1 MEAPVFLDRRVPVI
15 ASIISLMTL
24 SACSTPAVT
33 GVKVHIQ
40 NGEYLE
46 AIALADSVLA
56 GSESQNAELWM
67 WRGKAQ
73 GNIRDWTGASESFER
88 VSELAPEM
96 SSELADYWF
105 VFYNAAAVSIEAG
118 NVEEATGYL
127 QTGKQ
132 VVPSRPEYDQMLGDL
147 AVQNGDYETAL
158 EHFRASSDLSR
169 DYVASLQAALD
180 AAPADQK
187 PVIEEVL
194 GSAEANQLLSLF
206 NAGTIGKALAV
217 SADTDEAS
225 RVYLDGAVASLQ
237 EAVAIDPTNA
247 DVLNLLAQIYLL
259 RGSFDEAMAVFDDAL
274 AGVDSGL
281 AEGWLSPEDAQSI
294 RGEIMLTRGA
304 ALLEMERYAE
314 AVTEL
319 EAARQINGS
328 SYLLLGN
335 LAQAY
340 IMQEEY
346 DSALTVLEE
355 AAGLPDLTDTEKANS
370 LYMQF
375 AALNQLERDAE
386 AAAKL
391 EAALEITPDN
401 AEWWEYLASTYSR
414 LNRRTDAIEAMERA
428 QQLRG
433 E

>member
-1 MEAPVFLDRRVPVI
+1 MI
-15 ASIISLMTL
+15 ASVVTVLAL

-56 GSESQNAELWM
+56 GGESQNAELWL

-73 GNIRDWTGASESFER
+73 GNIRDWTGASESFEK
-88 VSELAPEM
+88 VSELAPAM
-96 SSELADYWF
+96 SSELTDYWF
-105 VFYNAAAVSIEAG
+105 VFYNAAAVSIDAG
-118 NVEEATGYL
+118 DIDAGVDYL
-127 QTGKQ
+127 QTGRR

-147 AVQNGDYETAL
+147 ALQNGDYETAL
-158 EHFRASSDLSR
+158 EYFRASSDLSR
-169 DYVASLQAALD
+169 NLIASLEEDLNSAPAAEKPAIEEALD
-180 AAPADQK
+180 
-187 PVIEEVL
+187 
-194 GSAEANQLLSLF
+194 SAEMNYLLSLY
-206 NAGTIGKALAV
+206 NTGTISKALAV
-217 SADTDEAS
+217 SADTDEAAQA
-225 RVYLDGAVASLQ
+225 YLAGAASSLQ
-237 EAVAIDPTNA
+237 EALAIDPTNA

-304 ALLEMERYAE
+304 ALLEMERYDE

-319 EAARQINGS
+319 EAARQISGS
-328 SYLLLGN
+328 SYVLLGN

-340 IMQEEY
+340 IMKEEY
-346 DSALTVLEE
+346 NSALAVLDETDR
-355 AAGLPDLTDTEKANS
+355 LPDLTSVERANS

-391 EAALEITPDN
+391 EAALAIIPDN
-401 AEWWEYLASTYSR
+401 ADWWEYLASTYSR
-414 LNRRTDAIEAMERA
+414 LNRRTDAIRAMERA
-428 QQLRG
+428 QQLRS

>member
-1 MEAPVFLDRRVPVI
+1 VFLDRRFAVI
-15 ASIISLMTL
+15 ASVVTVLAL

-56 GSESQNAELWM
+56 GGESQNAELWL

-73 GNIRDWTGASESFER
+73 GNIRDWTGASESFEK
-88 VSELAPEM
+88 VSELAPAM
-96 SSELADYWF
+96 SSELTDYWF
-105 VFYNAAAVSIEAG
+105 VFYNAAAVSIDAG
-118 NVEEATGYL
+118 DIDAGVDYL
-127 QTGKQ
+127 QTGRR

-147 AVQNGDYETAL
+147 ALQNGDYETAL
-158 EHFRASSDLSR
+158 EYFRASSDLSR
-169 DYVASLQAALD
+169 NLIASLEEDLNSAPAAEKPAIEEALD
-180 AAPADQK
+180 
-187 PVIEEVL
+187 
-194 GSAEANQLLSLF
+194 SAEMNYLLSLY
-206 NAGTIGKALAV
+206 NTGTISKALAV
-217 SADTDEAS
+217 SADTDEAAQA
-225 RVYLDGAVASLQ
+225 YLAGAASSLQ
-237 EAVAIDPTNA
+237 EALAIDPTNA

-304 ALLEMERYAE
+304 ALLEMERYDE

-319 EAARQINGS
+319 EAARQISGS
-328 SYLLLGN
+328 SYVLLGN

-340 IMQEEY
+340 IMKEEY
-346 DSALTVLEE
+346 NSALAVLDETDR
-355 AAGLPDLTDTEKANS
+355 LPDLTSVERANS

-391 EAALEITPDN
+391 EAALAIIPDN
-401 AEWWEYLASTYSR
+401 ADWWEYLASTYSR
-414 LNRRTDAIEAMERA
+414 LNRRTDAIRAMERA
-428 QQLRG
+428 QQLRS

>member
-1 MEAPVFLDRRVPVI
+1 MFLDRRFAVI
-15 ASIISLMTL
+15 ASVIAVLAL

-33 GVKVHIQ
+33 GVKVHMQ

-56 GSESQNAELWM
+56 GSESQNAELWL

-73 GNIRDWTGASESFER
+73 GNIRDWTGASESFEK
-88 VSELAPEM
+88 VSELAPAM

-105 VFYNAAAVSIEAG
+105 VFYNAAAVSIDAG
-118 NVEEATGYL
+118 DVDAAVDYL
-127 QTGKQ
+127 QTGRR
-132 VVPSRPEYDQMLGDL
+132 VVPSRPEYDQLLGDL
-147 AVQNGDYETAL
+147 SLQNGDYETAL
-158 EHFRASSDLSR
+158 EYFRASSNLSR
-169 DYVASLQAALD
+169 NFIASLEEDLRSAPAAEKPAIEEALD
-180 AAPADQK
+180 N
-187 PVIEEVL
+187 
-194 GSAEANQLLSLF
+194 AEMNYLLSLY
-206 NAGTIGKALAV
+206 NTGTISKALAV

-225 RVYLDGAVASLQ
+225 EAYLADAAASLQ
-237 EAVAIDPTNA
+237 EALGIDPTNA

-259 RGSFDEAMAVFDDAL
+259 RGSYDEAMAVFDDAL

-304 ALLEMERYAE
+304 ALLEMERYDE

-319 EAARQINGS
+319 EAARQISGS
-328 SYLLLGN
+328 SYVLLGN

-340 IMQEEY
+340 IMKEEY
-346 DSALTVLEE
+346 NSALTVLDETDR
-355 AAGLPDLTDTEKANS
+355 LPDLTSVERANS

-391 EAALEITPDN
+391 EAALAITPDN
-401 AEWWEYLASTYSR
+401 ADWWEYLASTYSR
-414 LNRRTDAIEAMERA
+414 LNRRTDAIRAMERA
-428 QQLRG
+428 QQLRS

>member
-1 MEAPVFLDRRVPVI
+1 VI
-15 ASIISLMTL
+15 ASVVTVLAL

-56 GSESQNAELWM
+56 GGESQNAELWL

-73 GNIRDWTGASESFER
+73 GNIRDWTGASESFEK
-88 VSELAPEM
+88 VSELAPAM
-96 SSELADYWF
+96 SSELTDYWF
-105 VFYNAAAVSIEAG
+105 VFYNAAAVSIDAG
-118 NVEEATGYL
+118 DIDAGVDYL
-127 QTGKQ
+127 QTGRR

-147 AVQNGDYETAL
+147 ALQNGDYETAL
-158 EHFRASSDLSR
+158 EYFRASSDLSR
-169 DYVASLQAALD
+169 NLIASLEEDLNSAPAAEKPAIEEALD
-180 AAPADQK
+180 
-187 PVIEEVL
+187 
-194 GSAEANQLLSLF
+194 SAEMNYLLSLY
-206 NAGTIGKALAV
+206 NTGTISKALAV
-217 SADTDEAS
+217 SADTDEAAQA
-225 RVYLDGAVASLQ
+225 YLAGAASSLQ
-237 EAVAIDPTNA
+237 EALAIDPTNA

-304 ALLEMERYAE
+304 ALLEMERYDE

-319 EAARQINGS
+319 EAARQISGS
-328 SYLLLGN
+328 SYVLLGN

-340 IMQEEY
+340 IMKEEY
-346 DSALTVLEE
+346 NSALAVLDETDR
-355 AAGLPDLTDTEKANS
+355 LPDLTSVERANS

-391 EAALEITPDN
+391 EAALAIIPDN
-401 AEWWEYLASTYSR
+401 ADWWEYLASTYSR
-414 LNRRTDAIEAMERA
+414 LNRRTDAIRAMERA
-428 QQLRG
+428 QQLRS

>member
-1 MEAPVFLDRRVPVI
+1 MFLDRRFAVI
-15 ASIISLMTL
+15 ASVVTVLAL

-56 GSESQNAELWM
+56 GGESQNAELWL

-73 GNIRDWTGASESFER
+73 GNIRDWTGASESFEK
-88 VSELAPEM
+88 VSELAPAM
-96 SSELADYWF
+96 SSELTDYWF
-105 VFYNAAAVSIEAG
+105 VFYNAAAVSIDAG
-118 NVEEATGYL
+118 DIDAGVDYL
-127 QTGKQ
+127 QTGRR

-147 AVQNGDYETAL
+147 ALQNGDYETAL
-158 EHFRASSDLSR
+158 EYFRASSDLSR
-169 DYVASLQAALD
+169 NLIASLEEDLNSAPAAEKPAIEEALD
-180 AAPADQK
+180 
-187 PVIEEVL
+187 
-194 GSAEANQLLSLF
+194 SAEMNYLLSLY
-206 NAGTIGKALAV
+206 NTGTISKALAV
-217 SADTDEAS
+217 SADTDEAAQA
-225 RVYLDGAVASLQ
+225 YLAGAASSLQ
-237 EAVAIDPTNA
+237 EALAIDPTNA

-304 ALLEMERYAE
+304 ALLEMERYDE

-319 EAARQINGS
+319 EAARQISGS
-328 SYLLLGN
+328 SYVLLGN

-340 IMQEEY
+340 IMKEEY
-346 DSALTVLEE
+346 NSALAVLDETDR
-355 AAGLPDLTDTEKANS
+355 LPDLTSVERANS

-391 EAALEITPDN
+391 EAALAIIPDN
-401 AEWWEYLASTYSR
+401 ADWWEYLASTYSR
-414 LNRRTDAIEAMERA
+414 LNRRTDAIRAMERA
-428 QQLRG
+428 QQLRS

>member
-1 MEAPVFLDRRVPVI
+1 MFLDRRFAVI
-15 ASIISLMTL
+15 ASVVTVLAL

-56 GSESQNAELWM
+56 GSESQNAELWL

-73 GNIRDWTGASESFER
+73 GNIRDWTGASESFEK
-88 VSELAPEM
+88 VSELAPAM
-96 SSELADYWF
+96 SSELTDYWF
-105 VFYNAAAVSIEAG
+105 VFYNAAAVSIDAG
-118 NVEEATGYL
+118 DIDAGVDYL
-127 QTGKQ
+127 QTGRR

-147 AVQNGDYETAL
+147 ALQNGDYETAL
-158 EHFRASSDLSR
+158 EYFRASSDLSR
-169 DYVASLQAALD
+169 NLIASLEEDLNSAPAAEKPAIEEALD
-180 AAPADQK
+180 
-187 PVIEEVL
+187 
-194 GSAEANQLLSLF
+194 SAEMNYLLSLY
-206 NAGTIGKALAV
+206 NTGTISKALAV
-217 SADTDEAS
+217 SADTDEAAQA
-225 RVYLDGAVASLQ
+225 YLAGAASSLQ
-237 EAVAIDPTNA
+237 EALEIDPTNA

-304 ALLEMERYAE
+304 ALLEMERYDE

-319 EAARQINGS
+319 EAARQISGS
-328 SYLLLGN
+328 SYVLLGN

-340 IMQEEY
+340 IMKEEY
-346 DSALTVLEE
+346 NSALAVLDETDR
-355 AAGLPDLTDTEKANS
+355 LPDLTSVERANS

-391 EAALEITPDN
+391 EAALAIIPDN
-401 AEWWEYLASTYSR
+401 ADWWEYLASTYSR
-414 LNRRTDAIEAMERA
+414 LNRRTDAIRAMERA
-428 QQLRG
+428 QQLRS

>member
-1 MEAPVFLDRRVPVI
+1 VFLDRRFAVI
-15 ASIISLMTL
+15 ASVVTVLAL

-56 GSESQNAELWM
+56 GGESQNAELWL

-73 GNIRDWTGASESFER
+73 GNIRDWTGASESFEK
-88 VSELAPEM
+88 VSELAPAM
-96 SSELADYWF
+96 SSELTDYWF
-105 VFYNAAAVSIEAG
+105 VFYNAAAVSIDAG
-118 NVEEATGYL
+118 DIDAGVDYL
-127 QTGKQ
+127 QTGRR

-147 AVQNGDYETAL
+147 ALQNGDYETAL
-158 EHFRASSDLSR
+158 EYFRASSDLSR
-169 DYVASLQAALD
+169 NLIASLEEDLNSAPAAEKPAIEEALD
-180 AAPADQK
+180 
-187 PVIEEVL
+187 
-194 GSAEANQLLSLF
+194 SAEMNYLLSLY
-206 NAGTIGKALAV
+206 NTGTISKALAV
-217 SADTDEAS
+217 SADTDEAAQA
-225 RVYLDGAVASLQ
+225 YLAGAASSLQ
-237 EAVAIDPTNA
+237 EALAIDPTNA

-304 ALLEMERYAE
+304 ALLEMERYDE

-319 EAARQINGS
+319 EAARQISGS
-328 SYLLLGN
+328 SYVLLGN

-340 IMQEEY
+340 IMKEEY
-346 DSALTVLEE
+346 NSALAVLDETDR
-355 AAGLPDLTDTEKANS
+355 LPDLTSVERANS

-375 AALNQLERDAE
+375 AALNQLDMDAE

-391 EAALEITPDN
+391 EAALAIIPDN
-401 AEWWEYLASTYSR
+401 ADWWEYLASTYSR
-414 LNRRTDAIEAMERA
+414 LNRRTDAIRAMERA
-428 QQLRG
+428 QQLRS

>member
-1 MEAPVFLDRRVPVI
+1 MFLDRRFAVI
-15 ASIISLMTL
+15 ASVVTVLAL

-56 GSESQNAELWM
+56 GSESQNAELWL

-73 GNIRDWTGASESFER
+73 GNIRDWTGASESFEK
-88 VSELAPEM
+88 VSELAPAM
-96 SSELADYWF
+96 SSELTDYWF
-105 VFYNAAAVSIEAG
+105 VFYNAAAVSIDAG
-118 NVEEATGYL
+118 DIDAGVDYL
-127 QTGKQ
+127 QTGRR

-147 AVQNGDYETAL
+147 ALQNGDYETAL
-158 EHFRASSDLSR
+158 EYFRASSDLSR
-169 DYVASLQAALD
+169 NLIASLEEDLNSAPAAEKPAIEEALD
-180 AAPADQK
+180 
-187 PVIEEVL
+187 
-194 GSAEANQLLSLF
+194 SAEMNYLLSLY
-206 NAGTIGKALAV
+206 NTGTISKALAV
-217 SADTDEAS
+217 SADTDEAAQA
-225 RVYLDGAVASLQ
+225 YLAGAASSLQ
-237 EAVAIDPTNA
+237 EALEIDPTNA

-304 ALLEMERYAE
+304 ALLEMERYDE

-319 EAARQINGS
+319 EAARQISGS
-328 SYLLLGN
+328 SYVLLGN

-340 IMQEEY
+340 IMKEEY
-346 DSALTVLEE
+346 NSALAVLDETDR
-355 AAGLPDLTDTEKANS
+355 LPDLTSVERANS

-391 EAALEITPDN
+391 EAALAIIPDN
-401 AEWWEYLASTYSR
+401 A
-414 LNRRTDAIEAMERA
+414 DAPAQGLQDEA
-428 QQLRG
+428 G
-433 E
+433 IHPG

>member
-1 MEAPVFLDRRVPVI
+1 MFLDRRFAVI
-15 ASIISLMTL
+15 ASVVTVLAL

-56 GSESQNAELWM
+56 GGESQNAELWL

-73 GNIRDWTGASESFER
+73 GNIRDWTGASESFEK
-88 VSELAPEM
+88 VSELAPAM
-96 SSELADYWF
+96 SSELTDYWF
-105 VFYNAAAVSIEAG
+105 VFYNAAAVSIDAG
-118 NVEEATGYL
+118 DIDAGVDYL
-127 QTGKQ
+127 QTGRR

-147 AVQNGDYETAL
+147 ALQNGDYETAL
-158 EHFRASSDLSR
+158 EYFRASSDLSR
-169 DYVASLQAALD
+169 NLIASLEEDLNSAPAAEKPAIEEALD
-180 AAPADQK
+180 
-187 PVIEEVL
+187 
-194 GSAEANQLLSLF
+194 SAEMNYLLSLY
-206 NAGTIGKALAV
+206 NTGTISKALAV
-217 SADTDEAS
+217 SADTDEAAQA
-225 RVYLDGAVASLQ
+225 YLAGAASSLQ
-237 EAVAIDPTNA
+237 EALAIDPTNA

-304 ALLEMERYAE
+304 ALLEMERYDE

-319 EAARQINGS
+319 EAARQISGS
-328 SYLLLGN
+328 SYVLLGN

-340 IMQEEY
+340 IMKEEY
-346 DSALTVLEE
+346 NSALAILDETDR
-355 AAGLPDLTDTEKANS
+355 LPDLTSVERANS

-391 EAALEITPDN
+391 EAALAIIPDN
-401 AEWWEYLASTYSR
+401 ADWWEYLASTYSR
-414 LNRRTDAIEAMERA
+414 LNRRTDAIRAMERA
-428 QQLRG
+428 QQLRS

>member
-1 MEAPVFLDRRVPVI
+1 MFLDRRFAVI
-15 ASIISLMTL
+15 ASVVTVLAL

-56 GSESQNAELWM
+56 GGESQNAELWL

-73 GNIRDWTGASESFER
+73 GNIRDWTGASESFEK
-88 VSELAPEM
+88 VSELAPAM
-96 SSELADYWF
+96 SSELTDYWF
-105 VFYNAAAVSIEAG
+105 VFYNAAAVCIDAG
-118 NVEEATGYL
+118 DIDAGVDYL
-127 QTGKQ
+127 QTGRR

-147 AVQNGDYETAL
+147 ALQNGDYETAL
-158 EHFRASSDLSR
+158 EYFRASSDLSR
-169 DYVASLQAALD
+169 NLIASLEEDLNSAPAAEKPAIEEALD
-180 AAPADQK
+180 
-187 PVIEEVL
+187 
-194 GSAEANQLLSLF
+194 SAEMNYLLSLY
-206 NAGTIGKALAV
+206 NTGTISKALAV
-217 SADTDEAS
+217 SADTDEAAQA
-225 RVYLDGAVASLQ
+225 YLAGAASSLQ
-237 EAVAIDPTNA
+237 EALAIDPTNA

-304 ALLEMERYAE
+304 ALLEMERYDE

-319 EAARQINGS
+319 EAARQISGS
-328 SYLLLGN
+328 SYVLLGN

-340 IMQEEY
+340 IMKEEY
-346 DSALTVLEE
+346 NSALAVLDETDR
-355 AAGLPDLTDTEKANS
+355 LPDLTSVERANS

-391 EAALEITPDN
+391 EAALAIIPDN
-401 AEWWEYLASTYSR
+401 ADWWEYLASTYSR
-414 LNRRTDAIEAMERA
+414 LNRRTDAIRAMERA
-428 QQLRG
+428 QQLRS

>member
-1 MEAPVFLDRRVPVI
+1 MFLDRRFAVI
-15 ASIISLMTL
+15 ASVVTVLAL

-56 GSESQNAELWM
+56 GGESQNAELWL

-73 GNIRDWTGASESFER
+73 GNIRDWTGASESFEK
-88 VSELAPEM
+88 VSELAPAM
-96 SSELADYWF
+96 SSELTDYWF
-105 VFYNAAAVSIEAG
+105 VFYNAAAVSIDAG
-118 NVEEATGYL
+118 DIDAGVDYL
-127 QTGKQ
+127 QTGRR

-147 AVQNGDYETAL
+147 ALQNGDYETAL
-158 EHFRASSDLSR
+158 EYFRASSDLSR
-169 DYVASLQAALD
+169 NLIASLEEDLNSAPAAEKPAIEEALD
-180 AAPADQK
+180 
-187 PVIEEVL
+187 
-194 GSAEANQLLSLF
+194 SAEMNYLLSLY
-206 NAGTIGKALAV
+206 NTGTIRKALAV
-217 SADTDEAS
+217 SADTDEAAQA
-225 RVYLDGAVASLQ
+225 YLAGAASSLQ
-237 EAVAIDPTNA
+237 EALAIDPTNA

-304 ALLEMERYAE
+304 ALLEMERYDE

-319 EAARQINGS
+319 EAARQISGS
-328 SYLLLGN
+328 SYVLLGN

-340 IMQEEY
+340 IMKEEY
-346 DSALTVLEE
+346 NSALAVLDETDR
-355 AAGLPDLTDTEKANS
+355 LPDLTSVERANS

-391 EAALEITPDN
+391 EAALAIIPDN
-401 AEWWEYLASTYSR
+401 ADWWEYLASTYSR
-414 LNRRTDAIEAMERA
+414 LNRRTDAIRAMERA
-428 QQLRG
+428 QQLRS

>member
-1 MEAPVFLDRRVPVI
+1 MFLDRRFAVI
-15 ASIISLMTL
+15 ASVVTVLAL

-56 GSESQNAELWM
+56 GGESQNAELWL
-67 WRGKAQ
+67 WRGNAQ
-73 GNIRDWTGASESFER
+73 GNIRDWTGASESFEK
-88 VSELAPEM
+88 VSELAPAM
-96 SSELADYWF
+96 SSELTDYWF
-105 VFYNAAAVSIEAG
+105 VFYNAAAVSIDAG
-118 NVEEATGYL
+118 DIDAGVDYL
-127 QTGKQ
+127 QTGRR

-147 AVQNGDYETAL
+147 ALQNGDYETAL
-158 EHFRASSDLSR
+158 EYFRASSDLSR
-169 DYVASLQAALD
+169 NLIASLEEDLNSAPAAEKPAIEEALD
-180 AAPADQK
+180 
-187 PVIEEVL
+187 
-194 GSAEANQLLSLF
+194 SAEMNYLLSLY
-206 NAGTIGKALAV
+206 NTGTISKALAV
-217 SADTDEAS
+217 SADTDEAAQA
-225 RVYLDGAVASLQ
+225 YLAGAASSLQ
-237 EAVAIDPTNA
+237 EALAIDPTNA

-304 ALLEMERYAE
+304 ALLEMERYDE

-319 EAARQINGS
+319 EAARQISGS
-328 SYLLLGN
+328 SYVLLGN

-340 IMQEEY
+340 IMKEEY
-346 DSALTVLEE
+346 NSALAVLDETDR
-355 AAGLPDLTDTEKANS
+355 LPDLTSVERANS

-391 EAALEITPDN
+391 EAALAIIPDN
-401 AEWWEYLASTYSR
+401 ADWWEYLASTYSR
-414 LNRRTDAIEAMERA
+414 LNRRTDAIRAMERA
-428 QQLRG
+428 QQLRS